1 MLAAFLSVLA
11 LGIVLFLTGLM
22 TTDTTV
28 TGVGLLFAFI
38 GLVCGA
44 AVVLRW
50 LIYSEIG

>member
-50 LIYSEIG
+50 LIYGEIG